1 MIIAHEVGY
10 NHHHVGWVG
19 GGLGVGWGWVGNGLQ
34 PAKRVVVHGLGGGGG
49 TRKKLKKIK
58 KKL

>member
-1 MIIAHEVGY
+1 M
-10 NHHHVGWVG
+10 WV
-19 GGLGVGWGWVGNGLQ
+19 GLGVGWGWAGGMGWEWAATREAGCSPWVGGE
-34 PAKRVVVHGLGGGGG
+34 GG